1 VAPSRPDGS
10 PERRSRVSINH
21 CGWWLERQL
30 PTITALLGPSEQL
43 GFVFQVSTAFTG
55 IGLALAF
62 YRRRRNPKL
71 DTCTI
76 TTAWTLLGA
85 FVGLAVV
92 VVEVL
97 LW

>member
-1 VAPSRPDGS
+1 MTIDDCVG
-10 PERRSRVSINH
+10 
-21 CGWWLERQL
+21 WLEQQL

-55 IGLALAF
+55 IGLAIAF
-62 YRRRRNPKL
+62 CRRRRNPEL
-71 DTCTI
+71 DTFTI

-85 FVGLAVV
+85 FVGLVV
-92 VVEVL
+92 VALEVL